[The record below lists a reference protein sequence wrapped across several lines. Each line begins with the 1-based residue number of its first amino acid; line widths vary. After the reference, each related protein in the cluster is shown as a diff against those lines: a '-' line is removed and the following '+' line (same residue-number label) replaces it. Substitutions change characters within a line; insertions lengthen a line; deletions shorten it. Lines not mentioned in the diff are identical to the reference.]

1 KGNKHLHISTGDQ
14 HNLLFRADYGFYNDE
29 TRFEEATIV
38 DIITPYRDLYA
49 PFREQTPAKVS
60 GQFEGEYVF
69 GGDTTIGNFRYVT
82 HGISAF
88 FDKTYVVEDPQYY
101 PQWVAD
107 PEAPNKVR
115 RAVYLETVKNLNL
128 RYEDL
133 NTPNDRYWKPNED
146 LDPMRRDV
154 DNNPFNVPALSN
166 PPHIYLNG
174 VSIYSYG
181 KKYPEENPYR
191 IARSRRQTREAQTS
205 SWTTFSA
212 LDYFET
218 VKNKGIIKN

>member
-1 KGNKHLHISTGDQ
+1 NEDEIWDEILYQEGASQPRISGVMVKGDMNFTAESPKARQGSLTGGRLSGVSESNYISVGQRSGRIDNFKGNKHLHISTGDQ

-60 GQFEGEYVF
+60 GQSEGEYVF

-88 FDKTYVVEDPQYY
+88 FDKTYIVEDPQYY

-133 NTPNDRYWKPNED
+133 NTPNDRYWK
-146 LDPMRRDV
+146 
-154 DNNPFNVPALSN
+154 
-166 PPHIYLNG
+166 HKIG
-174 VSIYSYG
+174 
-181 KKYPEENPYR
+181 
-191 IARSRRQTREAQTS
+191 
-205 SWTTFSA
+205 
-212 LDYFET
+212 
-218 VKNKGIIKN
+218 